1 MMTTPTFN
9 STSTS
14 TACSNNG
21 YFVETDIP
29 YYSWFDQ
36 REYLNYSWF
45 DQREYLRMQR
55 EYKRAVNKAY
65 FNSLLFDMSFE
76 YKFSVKEVELN
87 DSILFRKQFMQP
99 KCFRNLRF

>member
-1 MMTTPTFN
+1 MMATPTFN

-14 TACSNNG
+14 TASSNNY

-29 YYSWFDQ
+29 YYNWFDQ
-36 REYLNYSWF
+36 S
-45 DQREYLRMQR
+45 EYLRIQR

-76 YKFSVKEVELN
+76 YKFSVKEAESKA
-87 DSILFRKQFMQP
+87 SILFRKQFMQP